1 MLLKKNIY
9 NYKREKG
16 GNTIFFFV
24 VYLEKMKIK
33 LSSVLAGLVFSHTIS
48 AVVIKEEHLY
58 KMQGNMS
65 SSARYFS
72 PISTTPPP
80 ASIFPTI
87 AHPFLPVYA
96 DSSFNKVVPTC
107 SWISN
112 LFYPSVNNLAPTTPD
127 PYILRLLDDFG
138 GNPGLSISQPYD
150 KVKINIIHK
159 MYLYKQ
165 KNKPSFYFVGNRLL
179 SSYE

>member
-1 MLLKKNIY
+1 MLLKKY
-9 NYKREKG
+9 V
-16 GNTIFFFV
+16 TIKERKEGKPFFFFI
-24 VYLEKMKIK
+24 VYLEIMKIQ
-33 LSSVLAGLVFSHTIS
+33 LSSVLAGLIFSHTIS

-58 KMQGNMS
+58 KMHGNMS

-150 KVKINIIHK
+150 KVKINIIRK
-159 MYLYKQ
+159 MYIT
-165 KNKPSFYFVGNRLL
+165 NKKHTFLL
-179 SSYE
+179 FCR